1 MTARRIVSAV
11 SLVVGL
17 MVASSASSQIR
28 PTYQWTPDRPDAFA
42 PAGVYGDH
50 LLPVGEF
57 QVSYTLVNQ
66 YMDGSLWGT
75 DSVDVEEIF
84 EFWTVTPVNMRS
96 MTHSVHLLYGLTETL
111 TLEGNLAF
119 TDNRMENWTPTTTSN
134 VYLRY
139 ETSRFGIEDIKV
151 SALWSIFE
159 EGPYRAHINAGMSFP
174 VGEMDSY
181 DVTPFSGGQDV
192 YLGYPMQIGSGTFD
206 FLPGFTFQVQNEVA
220 SFGMQGKSTIRIG
233 QNARDW
239 SLGNRYMGTAWA
251 AYRVSDYISA
261 SGRIEALTWGNVDG
275 SDFRLDPLFSPDSDP
290 HRIGNTRVDLPLG
303 VNVYFPEGRVAGYRV
318 SVEGAISLYQDLEGP
333 QLKHDWTVR
342 FGIYKAFKVF

>member
-1 MTARRIVSAV
+1 MTARRIACAV

-42 PAGVYGDH
+42 PTGVYGDH

-75 DSVDVEEIF
+75 DSVEVDDIF
-84 EFWTVTPVNMRS
+84 EFWTVAPVNMRS
-96 MTHSVHLLYGLTETL
+96 MTHSIYVLYGLTETL
-111 TLEGNLAF
+111 TLQGDLAF
-119 TDNRMENWTPTTTSN
+119 TDKRMENWTPTTTSN

-151 SALWSIFE
+151 SALWSIFD
-159 EGPYRAHINAGMSFP
+159 EGPYRAHIIAGMSIP
-174 VGEMDSY
+174 VGEQGSY
-181 DVTPFSGGQDV
+181 DVTPFSGGEEV

-206 FLPGFTFQVQNEVA
+206 VLPGFTFQVQNELA
-220 SFGMQGKSTIRIG
+220 SFGMQGKGTIRIS
-233 QNARDW
+233 QNSRDW
-239 SLGNRYMGTAWA
+239 SYGDRYMGTVWA
-251 AYRVSDYISA
+251 GYRFGDYISA
-261 SGRIEALTWGNVDG
+261 SGRIEALTWTNVGGHDA
-275 SDFRLDPLFSPDSDP
+275 RLDPLYSPAHDP
-290 HRIGNTRVDLPLG
+290 DRMGGTRVDLPLG
-303 VNVYFPEGRVAGYRV
+303 VNIYFAEGPVAGYRF
-318 SVEGAISLYQDLEGP
+318 SVEGAIPLYQDLEGP

-342 FGIYKAFKVF
+342 FGIYKMF